1 MKWIV
6 QYSWFLSIILVSYL
20 SLTPLIQVPYEFI
33 GADKLGHFLVYLWLG
48 ILPFFGFARLRVA
61 FTGALLM
68 ILLGAG
74 LEFAQAYV
82 PGRNF
87 SVADMAANCAGVVA
101 GIFLAKQTKK
111 GPAFARPKLILLVEL
126 RGIEPLAS

>member
-6 QYSWFLSIILVSYL
+6 QFFWFLSIILVSYL
-20 SLTPLIQVPYEFI
+20 SLIPRIQIPYEFS
-33 GADKLGHFLVYLWLG
+33 GADKLGHFLAYLWLG

-68 ILLGAG
+68 ILLGVG
-74 LEFAQAYV
+74 LEFVQSYV

-87 SVADMAANCAGVVA
+87 SVADMAANCAGVVS
-101 GIFLAKQTKK
+101 GIFLAKQIKK
-111 GPAFARPKLILLVEL
+111 RPCFRK
-126 RGIEPLAS
+126 A

>member
-1 MKWIV
+1 MKFIV
-6 QYSWFLSIILVSYL
+6 QFSWFFSIILVSYL
-20 SLTPLIQVPYEFI
+20 SLAPRVQIPYEFI
-33 GADKLGHFLVYLWLG
+33 GVDKLGHFLAYLWLG

-68 ILLGAG
+68 ILLGIG
-74 LEFAQAYV
+74 LEFAQYYV

-87 SVADMAANCAGVVA
+87 SVGDMTADCAGVIS

-111 GPAFARPKLILLVEL
+111 RPCFRK
-126 RGIEPLAS
+126 A

>member
-6 QYSWFLSIILVSYL
+6 QVAWFLSIILVSYL
-20 SLTPLIQVPYEFI
+20 SLTPHIQIPYEFN
-33 GADKLGHFLVYLWLG
+33 GADKLGHFLAYLWLG

-68 ILLGAG
+68 ILLGVG
-74 LEFAQAYV
+74 LEFAQSYV

-87 SVADMAANCAGVVA
+87 SVADMAADCAGVVS
-101 GIFLAKQTKK
+101 GIFLGKQTKK
-111 GPAFARPKLILLVEL
+111 RPYFRK
-126 RGIEPLAS
+126 A